1 VTLGAEVWDRAV
13 PRHGPSQRACSG
25 VRGSSAPPRRGLNP
39 LNAPT
44 HAIPKPPAVK
54 TSSDARVAGLPPAR
68 TNTNQDDWA
77 RAPLQGT
84 RKDIGTRRGE
94 WGSGLPP
101 CDVTVTRAPALPT
114 RAPQYSLGPRAAG
127 ARRLCGGGRR
137 GRGPAA
143 GGPPRA
149 PVASRRAPSRP
160 SRTCRRWGIC
170 TASQISPAAVTD
182 TVPAPACPLGR
193 RGRAHLGRRSV
204 DAQRIQSAKSPFKTT
219 YPYSSG

>member
-54 TSSDARVAGLPPAR
+54 TSSDARVTGLPPAR

-84 RKDIGTRRGE
+84 RKYIGTRRGE

-101 CDVTVTRAPALPT
+101 CDRAGSPHACPSAQSGT
-114 RAPQYSLGPRAAG
+114 TSGRRKA
-127 ARRLCGGGRR
+127 RLCGGRR

-160 SRTCRRWGIC
+160 FRTCRRWGIC

-219 YPYSSG
+219 YPHSSG

>member
-1 VTLGAEVWDRAV
+1 VWDRAV

-39 LNAPT
+39 LNATT

-101 CDVTVTRAPALPT
+101 CDRDQGAGSPHACPAVQSGT
-114 RAPQYSLGPRAAG
+114 TS
-127 ARRLCGGGRR
+127 GRR
-137 GRGPAA
+137 KAPLRRGPA
-143 GGPPRA
+143 
-149 PVASRRAPSRP
+149 
-160 SRTCRRWGIC
+160 RTW
-170 TASQISPAAVTD
+170 T
-182 TVPAPACPLGR
+182 R
-193 RGRAHLGRRSV
+193 RGRATARAGRQPARPVPSLPHVPSLGYLYCIPDISRCRYRHRARPGVPVGAPRARAPRSEISRRATHPIS
-204 DAQRIQSAKSPFKTT
+204 
-219 YPYSSG
+219 